1 MKNTKSI
8 SEVDNMTNLLLVLS
22 KDPYTT
28 ETPNLVLDIGLNARA
43 KKGNNV
49 SLYLVEDGVTAAR
62 KSEFGNKLLDA
73 KKKGIR
79 IFADDKA
86 VQSRGLDGRLI
97 DGIEIKE
104 IGTLLDHIVGDG
116 NRVAWF

>member
-1 MKNTKSI
+1 
-8 SEVDNMTNLLLVLS
+8 MTNLLLVLS

-28 ETPNLVLDIGLNARA
+28 EIPNLVLDIGLNARA
-43 KKGNNV
+43 KKGSNV

-62 KSEFGNKLLDA
+62 RGEFGNRLLDA
-73 KKKGIR
+73 KKKGIK
-79 IFADDKA
+79 ILADDKA

-97 DGIEIKE
+97 DGVEIKE
-104 IGTLLDHIVGDG
+104 ISALLDHIVEDG